1 MAQMLSLLCPIL
13 VAVRI
18 FPEMLMQLEMR
29 FGFAGKDYGTGYLS
43 VCKSLEVDAVEDTN
57 DPQRGPVAVLQGW
70 RLVSHR
76 RAKGGWVPD
85 NHVQARGLLVAGEV
99 VTKFMLRFQ
108 KVRAQGIGDNATRNS
123 IVGEDRAQIKL
134 LSRGLLPVCE
144 VFAEVLQNIIRLK
157 KARPEDSFERLGLK
171 ADSNLGFDLDRKNRT
186 IDYGNEEYPVLLFT
200 MAMCCGEVARCL
212 EVLSRWW
219 PCLLPRCNTAYGLI
233 RQADLIEILMST
245 LRGTSLLF
253 ADSELKTLREVSRQT
268 RFQELCSLMQT
279 VHLLK
284 ARLTDGYLKHKKET
298 IRRCVHNAC
307 LYPSP
312 PCASQVRL
320 QPNYV
325 YIPPPTY
332 RCSGYNRTM
341 RASFS
346 PCPFATQVGTI
357 LGGGRTRGSLGK
369 WRCVC
374 PRPSCHRVLGVLR
387 RRNRFKEQRRA
398 KCIEFQIETSDSV
411 WKVKFVAIKVKFG
424 TKRNQIM
431 VEVV

>member
-1 MAQMLSLLCPIL
+1 MAQMLSLLCPVL

-18 FPEMLMQLEMR
+18 FPEIMMELEMR
-29 FGFAGKDYGTGYLS
+29 FGFVGEEYGTGYLN
-43 VCKSLEVDAVEDTN
+43 VCKSLEVDAVEDMN

-70 RLVSHR
+70 RFVSHG

-123 IVGEDRAQIKL
+123 IVGEDHAQIKRL
-134 LSRGLLPVCE
+134 RGLLPVCE

-157 KARPEDSFERLGLK
+157 EARPEDSFERLGLK
-171 ADSNLGFDLDRKNRT
+171 KESNQGFDLDRKNRT
-186 IDYGNEEYPVLLFT
+186 IDYGNEEYPVLLFA
-200 MAMCCGEVARCL
+200 MWMCCGEVARCL

-219 PCLLPRCNTAYGLI
+219 PSLLPRCNTAYGLI

-245 LRGTSLLF
+245 LRGTSVLF

-284 ARLTDGYLKHKKET
+284 ARLTDGYLKYKKET

-307 LYPSP
+307 VYPSP

-325 YIPPPTY
+325 HIPPPTY
-332 RCSGYNRTM
+332 RCSTC
-341 RASFS
+341 AVTTALCVHPS
-346 PCPFATQVGTI
+346 PHVPLQHRWARYWEVDELAALWKSGDAFVQGQVVTGFWEHFVYETD
-357 LGGGRTRGSLGK
+357 LRSSDDPNPLKVRLKQVTPWGK
-369 WRCVC
+369 
-374 PRPSCHRVLGVLR
+374 
-387 RRNRFKEQRRA
+387 
-398 KCIEFQIETSDSV
+398 
-411 WKVKFVAIKVKFG
+411 
-424 TKRNQIM
+424 
-431 VEVV
+431 

>member
-1 MAQMLSLLCPIL
+1 M
-13 VAVRI
+13 
-18 FPEMLMQLEMR
+18 
-29 FGFAGKDYGTGYLS
+29 
-43 VCKSLEVDAVEDTN
+43 
-57 DPQRGPVAVLQGW
+57 
-70 RLVSHR
+70 
-76 RAKGGWVPD
+76 
-85 NHVQARGLLVAGEV
+85 
-99 VTKFMLRFQ
+99 
-108 KVRAQGIGDNATRNS
+108 
-123 IVGEDRAQIKL
+123 
-134 LSRGLLPVCE
+134 
-144 VFAEVLQNIIRLK
+144 
-157 KARPEDSFERLGLK
+157 
-171 ADSNLGFDLDRKNRT
+171 
-186 IDYGNEEYPVLLFT
+186 LLFT

-219 PCLLPRCNTAYGLI
+219 PSLLPRCNTAHGLI

-298 IRRCVHNAC
+298 IRRCVHHAC
-307 LYPSP
+307 VHPSP
-312 PCASQVRL
+312 LRITGAVTTELCAHPAPDIPL
-320 QPNYV
+320 QHM
-325 YIPPPTY
+325 
-332 RCSGYNRTM
+332 CGYNRTM